1 MCFTSRNKK
10 KKKHDTYPNGIHLAN
25 VLSFISWILMS
36 YYAWQQ
42 YLRRNP
48 TWTISFQ
55 QSEDKRRT
63 STSIHKPFAASATG
77 GAEITQVLEPKTRRL
92 FICRFLSRRNDMH
105 SGAVQPSVFLNTV
118 IPLSISFPHS
128 LLLLQTAHRPLLLL
142 LLFFLSCFSVVPL
155 DVATH
160 CTARCNVRL
169 FASSRS
175 DGLKGD

>member
-1 MCFTSRNKK
+1 M
-10 KKKHDTYPNGIHLAN
+10 TY
-25 VLSFISWILMS
+25 
-36 YYAWQQ
+36 YTWQQ

-77 GAEITQVLEPKTRRL
+77 NAEITQVLEPKTRRL

-128 LLLLQTAHRPLLLL
+128 LLILRLLTYLCCFFRLLQCWFSRGGYTLYATVYYVAVCPIQVW
-142 LLFFLSCFSVVPL
+142 CFK
-155 DVATH
+155 T
-160 CTARCNVRL
+160 RL
-169 FASSRS
+169 IV
-175 DGLKGD
+175 DKTK